1 MQNLRYKSEMLK
13 QGVYQNIAVFLFK
26 DMKDTLVV
34 WKSSKHNCY
43 FKFGFFSNY
52 SPFLMSV
59 KKSRD

>member
-34 WKSSKHNCY
+34 
-43 FKFGFFSNY
+43 
-52 SPFLMSV
+52 
-59 KKSRD
+59 